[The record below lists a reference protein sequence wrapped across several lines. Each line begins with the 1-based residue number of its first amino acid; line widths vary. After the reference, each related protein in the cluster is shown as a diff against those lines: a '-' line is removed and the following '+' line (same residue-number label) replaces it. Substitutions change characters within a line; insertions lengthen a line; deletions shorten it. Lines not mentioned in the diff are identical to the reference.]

1 MPELRGSDETLA
13 GELKRLPLG
22 KRDFTSPRQVL
33 DFPDTVRQG
42 NKNRVLLPFE
52 VFSVLAWRPS

>member
-13 GELKRLPLG
+13 GELKRLLLG

-33 DFPDTVRQG
+33 DFSDRVRQG
-42 NKNRVLLPFE
+42 DKNQVLFPFD